1 MSVTMSLM
9 ALVVATAAPLT
20 STKDVSGLPF
30 VVPPESGRWEFLS
43 ASWND
48 FDGQYTPMK
57 LHRSPD
63 GKDVGWVIEP
73 GWCLKITP
81 DGVMHADNGNDAV
94 LAFRADR
101 DIVLKV
107 SADYVNAGS
116 PVFFGVWHGT
126 KHVAGGGKI
135 GKGAKGQLGG
145 IAELKKGDALFFRV
159 ALKHLHGGAS
169 GQDFRITPKL
179 VEVAALPNVDKLP
192 PAPGW
197 PMLRGEP
204 VFPIGFL
211 HYQTDQPFLADLTK
225 LGFNATQIDLAWGRI
240 AKGRDQFDTAPVQS
254 YLDGAQKNGM
264 MLSLLLSWHMRP
276 HWLPDEWRFKDI
288 AGKTTEANFL
298 HCSIWHPEVRRHQA
312 KVIEAICSVSARH
325 PATLGYVLANEP
337 DMHDFGVGY
346 GEYAVKA
353 FRKWLSER
361 YDDIAALNRRWR
373 VELASFDDVEPPK
386 PDLPKLD
393 NVNRAAWL
401 DWITFRNE
409 SFAEY
414 WQFLADEIRKHH
426 PDALISHKMMWK
438 GMAGDIAA
446 KTQQNY
452 RLWSKAVNV
461 TGGDVYPHPYEN
473 FTQRWLTDA
482 FWSFGDGKRSWLN
495 EHNSAFQEQS
505 PDYPLIPPDTYS
517 AWLWQGI
524 GRGVAGV
531 FHWKMVASLEADSG
545 GSYAFSD
552 GTLAPSFWNTAQ
564 AVWRIRRIEPYLVR
578 VTPAPA
584 QVAILHSWP
593 TLIQQPNNEAGAQAT
608 AVLDSLYSRHLRVRF
623 IDEHYLRTGALA
635 GVKAILLPGAFCLAE
650 ADWQALDRFAD
661 AGGLIVAWPRAGDF
675 DELNQPNRQS
685 VEQRFG
691 VRIKGYRTA
700 TMTNAA
706 PAQEQMHK
714 SWTFEKKP
722 VERKLVRRQLLRT
735 PVRIVDGAHL
745 LEAMSGATLQAGT
758 AGGFEDFGS
767 KTPQETVAELTT
779 NGATVMAAFDNGAP
793 AITQHGRFV
802 YIAASPMYTDAAWRD
817 ALRQLLVAGG
827 VQPLGYVRDADG
839 NAVDHVDFAP
849 MQGDGFRLVIV
860 TNHSLSRSYD
870 GRPVAG
876 LRIGVR
882 GPDTTRVV
890 RLLDIPKELSP
901 TTNADYVELEASFM
915 PGEAKVYLV
924 AP

>member
-1 MSVTMSLM
+1 MYVAATILTLL
-9 ALVVATAAPLT
+9 ALISQAQAAAGTPEPAFVAPPA
-20 STKDVSGLPF
+20 SGH
-30 VVPPESGRWEFLS
+30 WEFLN

-48 FDGQYTPMK
+48 FDGDYTPMK

-63 GKDVGWVIEP
+63 GKDVRWVVEP
-73 GWCLKITP
+73 AWHLKITP

-94 LAFRADR
+94 LAFRAER

-116 PVFFGVWHGT
+116 PVFFGIRHGT
-126 KHVAGGGKI
+126 KHIAGGGQI
-135 GKGAKGQLGG
+135 GKSAKGQLRG
-145 IAELKKGDALFFRV
+145 IVDLQKGDSLFFRV
-159 ALKHLHGGAS
+159 ALKHLHAGAS
-169 GQDFRITPKL
+169 RQDFRVTPKL
-179 VEVAALPNVDKLP
+179 IEIAALPNLDKLP

-197 PMLRGEP
+197 PTVGGKP

-211 HYQTDQPFLADLTK
+211 HYQTSHPFIADLTK
-225 LGFNATQIDLAWGRI
+225 LGFNATQIDLAWSHV
-240 AKGRDQFDTAPVQS
+240 APGRDQFDSEFVKN

-276 HWLPDEWRFKDI
+276 HWLPDEWLFKDI
-288 AGKTTEANFL
+288 QGKTTQANFL
-298 HCSIWHPEVRRHQA
+298 HCSIWHPEVRQHQA

-337 DMHDFGVGY
+337 DMRDFSVGY
-346 GEYAVKA
+346 GEHAIKA
-353 FRKWLSER
+353 FRKWLQDH
-361 YDDIAALNRRWR
+361 YDDIDALNQRWQ
-373 VELASFDDVEPPK
+373 VKLTAFDDVEPPR

-438 GMAGDIAA
+438 GMASDIAA

-482 FWSFGDGKRSWLN
+482 FWSFGDGHRSWLN
-495 EHNSAFQEQS
+495 EHNSAFQEQR
-505 PDYPLIPPDTYS
+505 PDYPLIPPGSYS

-524 GRGVAGV
+524 GRGVAGA
-531 FHWKMVASLEADSG
+531 FHWMMVPDLEAGTG

-578 VTPAPA
+578 VAPAAA
-584 QVAILHSWP
+584 QVAVLHSWP
-593 TLIQQPNNEAGAQAT
+593 TLIQQPGAEPGGYAT
-608 AVLDSLYSRHLRVRF
+608 SVVNSLYRRHLRVRF
-623 IDEHYLRTGALA
+623 IDEHYLRTDRLQ
-635 GVKAILLPGAFCLAE
+635 GVKAILLPGAFCLSDE
-650 ADWQALDRFAD
+650 DWKALDGFAA
-661 AGGLIVAWPRAGDF
+661 AGGLVVAWPKTGDF
-675 DELNQPNRQS
+675 DELNQPNRLA

-691 VRIKGYRTA
+691 LKIKGYRVVEMKDNGPT
-700 TMTNAA
+700 
-706 PAQEQMHK
+706 QEQLHL
-714 SWTFEKKP
+714 SWTFQKKP
-722 VERKLVRRQLLRT
+722 AERKLVRKQLQRT
-735 PVRIVDGAHL
+735 PSQITNGDHL
-745 LEAMSGATLQAGT
+745 LKPMVGTTLQAGM
-758 AGGFEDFGS
+758 AGGFEDFAG
-767 KTPQETVAELTT
+767 KTAEETVANIEL
-779 NGATVMAAFDNGAP
+779 NGAKAMATFDDGAP

-802 YIAASPMYTDAAWRD
+802 YIAASPMNTGPASDDAV
-817 ALRQLLVAGG
+817 RQLLVAGG
-827 VQPLGYVRDADG
+827 VEPIGYVRDAEG
-839 NAVDHVDFAP
+839 HAVDHVDFAA

-860 TNHSLSRSYD
+860 TNQALSRDYD
-870 GRPVAG
+870 GRPAPD
-876 LRIGVR
+876 LRIGIR

-901 TTNADYVELEASFM
+901 VTNGDYIELQASFM